1 MLVRMKNAVFRA
13 RAAAGLCL
21 ARTNLGQFVAAAALL
36 SACAQEPETIVL
48 AAPPATP
55 TPPVYESALPAP
67 PANRQCVPYARFLSG
82 INLQGDAYTW
92 WDSAAGSYLRG
103 QQPMPGAVLV
113 LSRSGRLSRGHLAV
127 VRQVIDPRR
136 ILVDHANWRPGEI
149 TSGMAVAD
157 VSPGNDWS
165 ELRFFNQDAGSFGAI
180 YPALGFI
187 YNIAEG
193 PQAGTIQVSGGAA
206 GQADVP

>member
-1 MLVRMKNAVFRA
+1 MVVWMKSAVFRA
-13 RAAAGLCL
+13 GAALGDGRR
-21 ARTNLGQFVAAAALL
+21 RTNLGQFVAAAALL
-36 SACAQEPETIVL
+36 SACAQEPETIIL

-55 TPPVYESALPAP
+55 VPPVYETALQAP
-67 PANRQCVPYARFLSG
+67 PTSRQCVPYARYLSG

-103 QQPMPGAVLV
+103 QQPLPGAVLV
-113 LSRSGRLSRGHLAV
+113 LSRSSRLSRGHLAV
-127 VRQVIDPRR
+127 VRQVIDERR
-136 ILVDHANWRPGEI
+136 ILVDHANWKPGEV
-149 TSGMAVAD
+149 TSGMAAAD

-165 ELRFFNQDAGSFGAI
+165 ELRFFNQEAQTFGAV
-180 YPALGFI
+180 YPAYGFI

-193 PQAGTIQVSGGAA
+193 PRPATQQVSGGAA